1 MDTYMNQQ
9 DKKVNVQNILGNIK
23 YEDLIG
29 ENGVSKNGLIG
40 LVENILQEIMGK
52 EKKEFLNGS
61 ISDKSNGSYS
71 RTLNTSLGKLN
82 IDVPRVRSGEFRSS
96 LLPEKYQRYDESF
109 EELIF
114 TFLING
120 DSKNEI
126 VYKMKQRGISFR
138 EKAYDEIFEYIKKQ
152 MESFKSCELDSEYE
166 TYQKCCVRIIT

>member
-1 MDTYMNQQ
+1 MDRYMSQQ

-71 RTLNTSLGKLN
+71 RTLNTSLGVKSHR
-82 IDVPRVRSGEFRSS
+82 IV
-96 LLPEKYQRYDESF
+96 
-109 EELIF
+109 LI
-114 TFLING
+114 
-120 DSKNEI
+120 
-126 VYKMKQRGISFR
+126 
-138 EKAYDEIFEYIKKQ
+138 
-152 MESFKSCELDSEYE
+152 
-166 TYQKCCVRIIT
+166 